1 MQFGPKIDKV
11 VEQKKKLDESKAR
24 LDDLDKQI
32 EDLNNKQQAIED
44 DIESIT
50 NENGEFESQLIEM
63 EADAGS
69 AQEMLGQLDSE
80 HKEYI
85 GKRELLEKQRQFI
98 DADSILAAAMMV

>member
-1 MQFGPKIDKV
+1 
-11 VEQKKKLDESKAR
+11 
-24 LDDLDKQI
+24 
-32 EDLNNKQQAIED
+32 
-44 DIESIT
+44 
-50 NENGEFESQLIEM
+50 M

-69 AQEMLGQLDSE
+69 AQEMLSQLDSE